1 MFDVYDVSD
10 KVIARHTLL
19 RDAIGVLVAVDLAAY
34 LIERETNITLT
45 IDNQA
50 SKLRFMLGAKGN

>member
-19 RDAIGVLVAVDLAAY
+19 RDAIAVLVAVDLAAY

-45 IDNQA
+45 IDKDAN
-50 SKLRFMLGAKGN
+50 KLRFMLGAKGN

>member
-10 KVIARHTLL
+10 KVIARHALL